1 MRSTL
6 RSIDNKIGPQKIEID
21 ITYRRQSYNYL
32 KLSTNSQ
39 IILLYYLV
47 VKSQVIKFMLLDHYT
62 EKRSL

>member
-21 ITYRRQSYNYL
+21 ITYRRKSYNYL